1 MSFITDALGA
11 IGGFIVGGPPGALI
25 GYSMS
30 QARDAR
36 QAQEG
41 INAQNVA
48 LTREQMAF
56 QERMS
61 STAYQRA
68 MADMKAAG
76 LNPMLAYSQGGAS
89 TPSGNSVK
97 LENPQAVGASSGQ
110 AVAQMLQGATQSA
123 QQAASAE
130 MLSAQA
136 AKLRSE
142 TLEQKLHTAKLV
154 ADISRTGQEADL
166 RYAQRVTEGKR
177 PELVESEIQ
186 RNYKARDKLAA
197 EAGIAQI
204 EETLRGDTF
213 SADSARRKAQSDIT
227 RLAVPRAQAEAD
239 FWSSVGQANPYLKM
253 VMEAINIGGGIKGLV
268 LDNPRGVFSRKR

>member
-1 MSFITDALGA
+1 MGLLGKVLGTVGGFLAGGPMGALMGA
-11 IGGFIVGGPPGALI
+11 SIGGSFDAE
-25 GYSMS
+25 SS
-30 QARDAR
+30 QRDV
-36 QAQEG
+36 
-41 INAQNVA
+41 NAQNVA

-76 LNPMLAYSQGGAS
+76 LNPMLAYAQGGAS
-89 TPSGNSVK
+89 TPAGASVK
-97 LENPQAVGASSGQ
+97 LENPAAAGASSGQ
-110 AVAQMLQGATQSA
+110 AVASMLQGATQSA

-142 TLEQKLHTAKLV
+142 TLEQNLHAARLIAETR
-154 ADISRTGQEADL
+154 SREQEADL

-186 RNYKARDKLAA
+186 RNYKARDKLGA
-197 EAGIAQI
+197 EAGIAQL

-213 SADSARRKAQSDIT
+213 SADVARRKAQSQLTVDAI
-227 RLAVPRAQAEAD
+227 PRAKAEAE
-239 FWSSVGQANPYLKM
+239 FWSSIGQANPYLRMILETLKG
-253 VMEAINIGGGIKGLV
+253 AGSARNIFLG
-268 LDNPRGVFSRKR
+268 R

>member
-1 MSFITDALGA
+1 MSFISDALGA

-30 QARDAR
+30 QSRDAR
-36 QAQEG
+36 QAQENV
-41 INAQNVA
+41 NAQNVA

-76 LNPMLAYSQGGAS
+76 LNPMLAYAQGGAS
-89 TPSGNSVK
+89 TPGGASVK

-142 TLEQKLHTAKLV
+142 TLEQNLHTAKII
-154 ADISRTGQEADL
+154 ADIKSLWSGTNLRTEQT
-166 RYAQRVTEGKR
+166 RTENKR
-177 PELVESEIQ
+177 GELVESEIQ
-186 RNYKARDKLAA
+186 RNYKMRDLLQAQ
-197 EAGIAQI
+197 AGIAQV
-204 EETLRGDTF
+204 EETVRGDTF
-213 SADSARRKAQSDIT
+213 SADVARRKAESQ
-227 RLAVPRAQAEAD
+227 LAVGAVPRAQAEAE
-239 FWSSVGQANPYLKM
+239 FWSSIGQANPYLRMILEVLKG
-253 VMEAINIGGGIKGLV
+253 AGSARNIFLG
-268 LDNPRGVFSRKR
+268 R

>member
-1 MSFITDALGA
+1 MSFISDALGA

-30 QARDAR
+30 QSRDAR

-76 LNPMLAYSQGGAS
+76 LNPMLAYAQGGAS
-89 TPSGNSVK
+89 TPGGASVK

-154 ADISRTGQEADL
+154 AEISRTGQEADL

-197 EAGIAQI
+197 EAGIAQL

-213 SADSARRKAQSDIT
+213 SADVARRKAQSQLTVDAI
-227 RLAVPRAQAEAD
+227 PRAQAEAN
-239 FWSSVGQANPYLKM
+239 FWSSIGQANPYLRMILETLKG
-253 VMEAINIGGGIKGLV
+253 AGSARNIFLG
-268 LDNPRGVFSRKR
+268 R